1 MNLTKAELERYS
13 RHLLLTDVGEIGQ
26 QKLKVAKVLVIGA
39 GGLGCPILQYLAA
52 AGVGNLGVI
61 DMDVVDI
68 SNLQR
73 QILYTTQDVGK
84 HKAVAAKEHLQQLNP
99 LIEITAYS
107 FALDTQNALELFGQY
122 DLVVDGSDNF
132 ATRYLVNDAA
142 VISGIPLVYGSI
154 FKFEGQVAVFNYN
167 NGPSYRCLFPDP
179 PKPDEVP
186 NCSEVG
192 VLGVLPGMIGSMQAN
207 EALKIILGIG
217 NVLSSKLLV
226 YNALT
231 TQTITLDITANPTII
246 AQTKAIG
253 EDLKNIN
260 YQQFCGMENNNN
272 IKEIA
277 PEVFAQNID
286 NYSIVD
292 VRELWEQP
300 RIEHQNVIN
309 LPLPRIMSEASLI
322 PKDRPVVMV
331 CAKGIRSQIAI
342 EQLQQH
348 LGYDNLL
355 NLTGGMYQLSKVV
368 PS

>member
-13 RHLLLTDVGEIGQ
+13 RHLLLQDVGEAGQ
-26 QKLKVAKVLVIGA
+26 QKLKSAKVLVIGA

-52 AGVGNLGVI
+52 AGVGTLGII

-73 QILYTTQDVGK
+73 QILYTTTDVGQN
-84 HKAVAAKEHLQQLNP
+84 KAETAKKRLQQLNP
-99 LIEITAYS
+99 LIQITAYP

-122 DLVVDGSDNF
+122 NLVVDGSDNF

-142 VISGIPLVYGSI
+142 VITGIPLVYGSI
-154 FKFEGQVAVFNYN
+154 FKFEGQVAVFNYK

-192 VLGVLPGMIGSMQAN
+192 VLGVLPGLIGSMQAN
-207 EALKIILGIG
+207 EALKIILEIG
-217 NVLSSKLLV
+217 DVLSSKLLV

-231 TQTITLDITANPTII
+231 TQSITLDIAPNGKTI
-246 AQTKAIG
+246 AQTKAMG
-253 EDLKNIN
+253 KELKQMN
-260 YQQFCGMENNNN
+260 YQQFCGMETNNM

-277 PEVFAQNID
+277 PEIFAQNID

-300 RIEHQNVIN
+300 RIEHKNVID
-309 LPLPRIMSEASLI
+309 LPLPRIMSEAELV

-348 LGYDNLL
+348 LGYENLL
-355 NLTGGMYQLSKVV
+355 NLTGGMYQLSKVLAK
-368 PS
+368 